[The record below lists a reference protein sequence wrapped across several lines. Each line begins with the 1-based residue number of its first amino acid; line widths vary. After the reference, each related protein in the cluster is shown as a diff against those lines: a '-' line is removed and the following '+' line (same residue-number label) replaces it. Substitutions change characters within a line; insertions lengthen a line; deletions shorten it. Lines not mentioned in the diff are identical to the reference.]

1 MHPSQIIC
9 ATCGAAISFA
19 GMMIADSEQ
28 SKLAEVMGV
37 SLLVFGFT
45 MIVCA
50 IVHEMRVP

>member
-9 ATCGAAISFA
+9 AIFGAAISFA

-45 MIVCA
+45 MIACA
-50 IVHEMRVP
+50 IVHERTAP